1 MKGGIK
7 MFKGKRTYGFI
18 IATVIVAVISVLEG
32 AVIVSPEL
40 TAAGITFLG
49 ALAVYFRHQA

>member
-1 MKGGIK
+1 